1 MSGSP
6 QALRRIARFFATLA
20 WPLWT
25 ASTILLAWELSIDL
39 FDVRPF
45 IITKPSAIGARIL
58 ADFTSGEI
66 FTHFFITGQ
75 EVLIGI
81 ALAAFFGIALG
92 TLIGLSGLAERMFY
106 PIILV
111 VQTIPKVAIAP
122 LLIIWLGYG
131 INSKIVTAALL
142 AFFPVLVNVIAG
154 IKTVD
159 ARRITLMRMLC
170 ASPTQVFFKVRL
182 PNMLTYLFAGLE
194 VGVVLALIGA
204 IVGEFVGASQG
215 LGSLLIQRQAAIDVS
230 GVFSAV
236 AYLSFM
242 GLSLTLLIKF
252 IRRQVVFWY

>member
-1 MSGSP
+1 
-6 QALRRIARFFATLA
+6 
-20 WPLWT
+20 
-25 ASTILLAWELSIDL
+25 
-39 FDVRPF
+39 
-45 IITKPSAIGARIL
+45 
-58 ADFTSGEI
+58 
-66 FTHFFITGQ
+66 
-75 EVLIGI
+75 
-81 ALAAFFGIALG
+81 
-92 TLIGLSGLAERMFY
+92 
-106 PIILV
+106 
-111 VQTIPKVAIAP
+111 
-122 LLIIWLGYG
+122 
-131 INSKIVTAALL
+131 
-142 AFFPVLVNVIAG
+142 
-154 IKTVD
+154 
-159 ARRITLMRMLC
+159 MRMLC